1 MKAFS
6 FPLIALTCFFLLFS
20 VLLAYDKLQ
29 SRLLQETLQADA
41 ERIVSEMPL
50 EAKVGQILHAGIR
63 GKSWNSRIAK
73 MLRLYKV
80 GGVILF
86 KYNFGSIR
94 SIQKLN
100 LKLQKGSIRS
110 SQIPLLISTDQEGG
124 RVRRIGPK
132 GTTPFPGAM
141 AFGQAGRIDYTR
153 DASFTT
159 AYELLRIGINWILAP
174 VLDVNNNP
182 NNPVINVRS
191 FGSDPRLV
199 TAMGKA
205 YLEGNRKAFSLS
217 VIKHFPGHGDTD
229 TDSHLSLPQINKSL
243 VEMEKVELLP
253 FRKAISET
261 KAEALMTAHI
271 VFSSLDPKK
280 PATLSPRIL
289 KELLRKKLGFQGVI
303 ITDAMEMKA
312 VVNQYSP
319 VQAARLAFQA
329 GADIILMTGSGN
341 TIHKIYHSFLQDF
354 RNGKLSEK
362 ELNQSVLR
370 QISLKHK
377 RGLFQKWKSNYYRPK
392 PILEK
397 YFQKQKEI
405 AKSYY
410 LEIHKKYGKK
420 EGDLNTLISRSAV
433 RSLRRPFLGISERDQ
448 KKIHFLLKSRV
459 MIRQA
464 VKKGVARKNIHKF
477 HSYSQALA
485 ILTKHSKKHIWAIEI
500 SSSKKGIEFW
510 NRLVISSHNLMLSQN
525 STSTPVKNSLSQA
538 RLIGLYAGNPFL
550 KIHLPKRGAVLA
562 SFSPTPASKQALIYQ
577 VIQAGKMIPKANLI
591 LPDMNPRNKKKSL
604 TPSSNDS
611 EDPTHPKRFQ

>member
-1 MKAFS
+1 MKTLR

-20 VLLAYDKLQ
+20 VLLAYDKIQ
-29 SRLLQETLQADA
+29 SQLLQETLQADA
-41 ERIVSEMPL
+41 EGIVSEMPL
-50 EAKVGQILHAGIR
+50 EAKVGQILHTGIR
-63 GKSWNSRIAK
+63 GKSWNRRTAK

-100 LKLQKGSIRS
+100 LKLQKGSIQS

-124 RVRRIGPK
+124 RVQRIGPK
-132 GTTPFPGAM
+132 GTISFPSAM

-205 YLEGNRKAFSLS
+205 YVEGNRKAFSLS

-243 VEMEKVELLP
+243 VEMEKIELLP
-253 FRKAISET
+253 FRKAISES

-271 VFSSLDPKK
+271 VFSSLDPKR
-280 PATLSPRIL
+280 PATLSPKIL
-289 KELLRKKLGFQGVI
+289 KQLLREKLGFQGVI
-303 ITDAMEMKA
+303 VTDAMEMKA

-329 GADIILMTGSGN
+329 GVDIILMTGSGN
-341 TIHKIYHSFLQDF
+341 TLHKIYHSFLWDF

-362 ELNQSVLR
+362 ELNQAVLR

-377 RGLFQKWKSNYYRPK
+377 RGLFQKWKSNYYHPK
-392 PILEK
+392 PILEN

-410 LEIHKKYGKK
+410 LAIRKKYGKK
-420 EGDLNTLISRSAV
+420 EGGLNTLISRSAV
-433 RSLRRPFLGISERDQ
+433 RALRRPFLGISEGDQ
-448 KKIHFLLKSRV
+448 KKIYFLLKSRV

-464 VKKGVARKNIHKF
+464 VKEGVARKNIHKF
-477 HSYSQALA
+477 RSYSQALA
-485 ILTKHSKKHIWAIEI
+485 ILSKNSEKHIWAIEI
-500 SSSKKGIEFW
+500 SSSKKSIEFW
-510 NRLVISSHNLMLSQN
+510 NRLVINSHNLMFSQN
-525 STSTPVKNSLSQA
+525 SASTPVKNSLSQN
-538 RLIGLYAGNPFL
+538 RLIALYTGNPFL

-562 SFSPTPASKQALIYQ
+562 SFSSTPASKRALVYQ
-577 VIQAGKMIPKANLI
+577 VIQAGKTIPKANLI
-591 LPDMNPRNKKKSL
+591 LPDMNARNKRKSL
-604 TPSSNDS
+604 TPSSHDS
-611 EDPTHPKRFQ
+611 EDPTRPKRFQ